1 MSNKARTPYAIVGS
15 KQLTSQVYKSGD
27 EWSGFKYRFSIFH
40 FSHRTGSVRNW
51 YGPEDIEA
59 IISLARVLAAELADD
74 GCMDQGLRHRLRT
87 ISAALDETIAQINS
101 VPSGDTD
108 EN

>member
-1 MSNKARTPYAIVGS
+1 MSNEARTPYAMIGS
-15 KQLTSQVYKSGD
+15 KQLTSQVFKTGD
-27 EWSGFKYRFSIFH
+27 EWSGFKYRFNVFH
-40 FSHRTGSVRNW
+40 VNSRTGKVSNW

-59 IISLARVLAAELADD
+59 IVSLARVLAAELAND

-108 EN
+108 Q